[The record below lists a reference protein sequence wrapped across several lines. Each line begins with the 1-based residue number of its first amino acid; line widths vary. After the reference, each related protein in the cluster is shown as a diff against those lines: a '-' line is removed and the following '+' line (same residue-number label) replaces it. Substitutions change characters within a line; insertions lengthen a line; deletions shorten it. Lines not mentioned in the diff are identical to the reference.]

1 MAKKAK
7 KEEATVSKLTEIAS
21 EYDVVREYAAKYED
35 KEYVF
40 HIKEHIAPIVRST
53 IVDSADKLYFDEDKY
68 DPNFGDEALRMLI
81 AQQYTGELFENDVD
95 VFEKVNNMFSIWGE
109 LPSEAHDLWMRC
121 AEVVDYKLNCKVN
134 ATEALQKMY
143 DTFSSVGVSLAEV
156 LDGFSKYLDKAEE
169 EMGGEDV
176 SVKEIVDVLKS
187 ISKKDEQKIAN
198 AVLDYQAE
206 KAKRKETKKDDAK

>member
-7 KEEATVSKLTEIAS
+7 KEEAIVSKLTEIAS

-53 IVDSADKLYFDEDKY
+53 IVDSADKLYFYEDKY
-68 DPNFGDEALRMLI
+68 DPSFGDEALRMLI

-95 VFEKVNNMFSIWGE
+95 VFEKVNQMFSIWGE

-156 LDGFSKYLDKAEE
+156 LDGFSKYLDKAQESFD
-169 EMGGEDV
+169 GENIPMSELIDLF
-176 SVKEIVDVLKS
+176 KTAN
-187 ISKKDEQKIAN
+187 KKDEQKIAQ
-198 AVLDYQAE
+198 AVLDYRAE
-206 KAKRKETKKDDAK
+206 KAKKKEAENV